1 MLPPDPKVR
10 RMPESRFRADPSLLP
25 IERPRCPKCQ
35 NRMHLTRIVPG
46 PPGFDLR
53 NFECAKCDQFKT
65 VTVEADP
72 MHSRKA
78 GWVAGELKRP
88 E

>member
-1 MLPPDPKVR
+1 
-10 RMPESRFRADPSLLP
+10 
-25 IERPRCPKCQ
+25 
-35 NRMHLTRIVPG
+35 MHLTRIVPG

-72 MHSRKA
+72 MHSQKA